1 VDEATGRV
9 FVTHQVA
16 GAGTSIFD
24 ANGAPAGA
32 LAAGTFGAVVDPAT
46 NRVYVTESGDRT
58 LRAYDLGTLAQVASV
73 PVGPFP
79 YAVAVNSNT
88 NRIYVASQSGD
99 GIYVVNGQTESVVGN
114 VPISGWPPYGVA
126 VDPNTNRIYATGING
141 GSVSVID
148 GATNSVATTISVG
161 NQPNAVAA
169 DPQTNRIY
177 VTNQGSNTVSV
188 IDGAANSVVDTIPV
202 GAGPQAIAVNASLNR
217 IYVANT
223 DDNTLS
229 VIEGANDQ
237 VVQTIPVG
245 AVPIGVAVNN
255 STDRVYVTN
264 LQGNTVTIL
273 DDTPP
278 PPPSFVRRDGTK
290 LLLGGQPFRPVG
302 LNIYNANSNGTCWYQ
317 MDGSILGDSLTAIGS
332 GSNTMRAWFFQ
343 NLATANGARDWT
355 AFDRTLATARA
366 HGYKVIAT
374 LGNQWADC
382 DQGYGYK
389 NTSWYQSGYMQP
401 DPAGTVSYRDWVQ
414 EVVSRYKN
422 DPTILA
428 WQLLNEPE
436 VLPYN
441 GADCSAVPE
450 STAESLLYSFANDV
464 SGLIKSIDP
473 NHLVSLGTIGSGQ
486 CGAQY
491 TDYKQV
497 MSIPTLD
504 LCEFHDYTPSQP
516 IPGDQYNGLQFRIDE
531 CNELNKPLLVGELGV
546 KPSEVGGTLADRA
559 NTVASKLCAQLSAG
573 VAGVLLWAWDKDGS
587 LLDNFDIGPDDPVLG
602 VLGAW
607 SDPSHS
613 CSAPTPPPLVV
624 AAAGGGSASVSWS
637 APASDGGAP
646 ISSYTVTASPGGQTA
661 TTTDGSTSATVSGLA
676 NGTAYTFTVAA
687 TNAAGPSAAS
697 APSGS
702 ITPKAGNTAATGIAS
717 TSSATT
723 VSTPPDP
730 ATSGGLSSMLTVPA
744 GTSGGGV
751 TLTQTVTNETAPS
764 GYLLGGVQLDASAP
778 AATATNPLTLQLTET
793 PPSDLASP
801 PDPATLVAA
810 QVFRAEGTATPALV
824 PDCPVAGQA
833 LPDGSPCVNSRQY
846 VTIGGVTDIQVTVL
860 TASVSH
866 WNVGRPKPGAVTVG
880 DGGYTP
886 ASATV
891 QPGAYVNWTWSGKKA
906 HSVTDSVNLGVSSQP
921 WFNSGLKTGSGSYRF
936 TFPAAGTFAYK
947 STAKGDAFTGSV
959 VVPVVITPAS
969 GPASKTYAVIWSARA
984 LAGYTFT
991 VQYRFKATG
1000 SNKWTNWTTWQSGVS
1015 STGARFAPSQ
1025 GAGAYAFRASLR
1037 NTSTGKTS
1045 ANSPDVTLT
1054 VS

>member
-1 VDEATGRV
+1 MRVRSRRLRLAPLGLVVVVVVFSLAAGSSRGATVVSAFSAGTYPRAIAVDEATGRV

-16 GAGTSIFD
+16 GAGTSVFD
-24 ANGAPAGA
+24 ANGAPAGT

-58 LRAYDLGTLAQVASV
+58 LRAYDLDSLARVASV

-79 YAVAVNSNT
+79 YAVAVNSST

-99 GIYVVNGQTESVVGN
+99 GIYVVNGQTASVITN
-114 VPISGWPPYGVA
+114 IPISGWPPYGVA
-126 VDPNTNRIYATGING
+126 VNPNTNRVYATGING

-161 NQPNAVAA
+161 SQPNAVAV

-177 VTNQGSNTVSV
+177 VANQGSNTVSV
-188 IDGAANSVVDTIPV
+188 IDGTSNSVVDTIPV

-229 VIEGANDQ
+229 VIDGANDQ
-237 VVQTIPVG
+237 VLQTIPVG

-273 DDTPP
+273 DDSPP
-278 PPPSFVRRDGTK
+278 PQSFVTRDGTK

-317 MDGSILGDSLTAIGS
+317 MDGSILDDSLAAIGS

-389 NTSWYQSGYMQP
+389 NTSWYQSGYTQP

-414 EVVSRYKN
+414 EIVSRYQN

-441 GADCSAVPE
+441 GADCTAVPE
-450 STAESLLYSFANDV
+450 STAESLLYSFASDV

-473 NHLVSLGTIGSGQ
+473 NHLLSLGTIGSGQ

-516 IPGDQYNGLQFRIDE
+516 IPGDQFNGLQFRIDQ
-531 CNELNKPLLVGELGV
+531 CSDLNKPLLVGELGV
-546 KPSEVGGTLADRA
+546 KPSDVGGTLADRA
-559 NTVASKLCAQLSAG
+559 NTVASKLCAQFGAG
-573 VAGVLLWAWDKDGS
+573 VAGELLWAWDKDGS
-587 LLDNFDIGPDDPVLG
+587 TLDNYDIGPGDPVLG
-602 VLGAW
+602 VLGPW
-607 SDPSHS
+607 SDPTHTCAPRDTTPPVVTGVADRPPDAGPWYRSPVTIHWTAS
-613 CSAPTPPPLVV
+613 DPDDPSVPTPPDTVASTEGANVSYTSAPSCDAAGNCATGSFTISLDQTAPTSTCAAADGTWHASDVSLACTSHDGLSGLARSGDAGFSVSTDVAAGTETANASTGSRTICDVAGNCVTAGAITGNKVDKKPPQVTLTTPGIGSVYVYRQPVVPSFACPDGGSGTAAPGFCTGSPLVGGNV
-624 AAAGGGSASVSWS
+624 ATTT
-637 APASDGGAP
+637 PGAQTF
-646 ISSYTVTASPGGQTA
+646 TVTARDAVGNAATPVSHGYSVRFNFTGFYAPLKNQPAYVNVVQSGRGVPVLFSLRDYAGTSIYGTFGLSIFTGSSPSSAAIACPSATKNTVNQ
-661 TTTDGSTSATVSGLA
+661 TTTASGLHYNSATGQYEYDWPTSTSWKGTCRALTLKLKDGST
-676 NGTAYTFTVAA
+676 
-687 TNAAGPSAAS
+687 
-697 APSGS
+697 
-702 ITPKAGNTAATGIAS
+702 
-717 TSSATT
+717 
-723 VSTPPDP
+723 
-730 ATSGGLSSMLTVPA
+730 
-744 GTSGGGV
+744 
-751 TLTQTVTNETAPS
+751 
-764 GYLLGGVQLDASAP
+764 
-778 AATATNPLTLQLTET
+778 
-793 PPSDLASP
+793 
-801 PDPATLVAA
+801 
-810 QVFRAEGTATPALV
+810 QV
-824 PDCPVAGQA
+824 
-833 LPDGSPCVNSRQY
+833 VNFQ
-846 VTIGGVTDIQVTVL
+846 
-860 TASVSH
+860 
-866 WNVGRPKPGAVTVG
+866 
-880 DGGYTP
+880 
-886 ASATV
+886 
-891 QPGAYVNWTWSGKKA
+891 
-906 HSVTDSVNLGVSSQP
+906 
-921 WFNSGLKTGSGSYRF
+921 
-936 TFPAAGTFAYK
+936 
-947 STAKGDAFTGSV
+947 
-959 VVPVVITPAS
+959 
-969 GPASKTYAVIWSARA
+969 
-984 LAGYTFT
+984 
-991 VQYRFKATG
+991 FK
-1000 SNKWTNWTTWQSGVS
+1000 
-1015 STGARFAPSQ
+1015 
-1025 GAGAYAFRASLR
+1025 
-1037 NTSTGKTS
+1037 
-1045 ANSPDVTLT
+1045 
-1054 VS
+1054 